1 METEERME
9 ALELRGVERVVR
21 DGMVQEF
28 KVPTVDLSANP
39 SATEVLEEPIKGF
52 LGIGTTA
59 LMEVLE
65 VALEQGCI
73 PITKPSV
80 VVAVDI
86 PVVVVEVAVW
96 VPVVEVETSTRAP
109 MFHLL

>member
-1 METEERME
+1 
-9 ALELRGVERVVR
+9 
-21 DGMVQEF
+21 
-28 KVPTVDLSANP
+28 
-39 SATEVLEEPIKGF
+39 
-52 LGIGTTA
+52 
-59 LMEVLE
+59 MEVLE

-73 PITKPSV
+73 PITKPSAE
-80 VVAVDI
+80 VAVDI

>member
-9 ALELRGVERVVR
+9 ALELRGGTSGAGWNGAGIQGTYGGFIGQSFSNGGV
-21 DGMVQEF
+21 GG
-28 KVPTVDLSANP
+28 ANQ
-39 SATEVLEEPIKGF
+39 GF
-52 LGIGTTA
+52 SGSGTTA
-59 LMEVLE
+59 LMEVLV

-73 PITKPSV
+73 PITKPSAE
-80 VVAVDI
+80 VAVDI